1 MDIKK
6 LCKKIMNSDE
16 IKGIPLVYVFVVM
29 TCVLDAI
36 SSGECF
42 YSTEFEE

>member
-6 LCKKIMNSDE
+6 LCKKVFENED
-16 IKGIPLVYVFVVM
+16 IKGIPLIYVWTVI

-42 YSTEFEE
+42 YECEV

>member
-6 LCKKIMNSDE
+6 LCKKVLNSDE
-16 IKGIPLVYVFVVM
+16 IKGIPLIFVFTIVK
-29 TCVLDAI
+29 CVLDAI

-42 YSTEFEE
+42 YETEHEE